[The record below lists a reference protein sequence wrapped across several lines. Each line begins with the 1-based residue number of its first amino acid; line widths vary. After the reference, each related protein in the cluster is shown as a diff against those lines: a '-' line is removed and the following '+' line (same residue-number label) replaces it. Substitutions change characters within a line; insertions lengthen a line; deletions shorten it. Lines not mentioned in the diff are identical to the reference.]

1 MHSITNEMDPQP
13 TIKMFINITDIKLL
27 IHVSVNN
34 FITRQVSDESSVF
47 DDSKSAFL
55 IFSSKVSAGSNPGK
69 SAGI

>member
-1 MHSITNEMDPQP
+1 MKNL
-13 TIKMFINITDIKLL
+13 KLAC
-27 IHVSVNN
+27 VSVNN
-34 FITRQVSDESSVF
+34 FITRKVSDESSVF